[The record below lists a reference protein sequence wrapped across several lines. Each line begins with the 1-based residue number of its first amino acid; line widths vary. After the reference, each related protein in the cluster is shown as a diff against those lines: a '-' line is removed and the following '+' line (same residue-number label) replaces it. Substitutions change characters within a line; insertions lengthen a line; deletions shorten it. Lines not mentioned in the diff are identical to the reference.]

1 MNLLFPKMKVTA
13 IIPDELVK
21 ETQALSNA
29 KNITEAMIIAL
40 NSYISLEK
48 LKAMSEAVCKNP
60 LQFKYSAEEIRDLNR
75 Q

>member
-1 MNLLFPKMKVTA
+1 MKVTA

-21 ETQALSNA
+21 ETQTLSNA

-48 LKAMSEAVCKNP
+48 LKAMGEAINKNP
-60 LQFKYSAEEIRDLNR
+60 LKFMYSAQEIRDLN
-75 Q
+75 QL

>member
-1 MNLLFPKMKVTA
+1 MKVTA

-48 LKAMSEAVCKNP
+48 LKAMGEAINKNP
-60 LQFKYSAEEIRDLNR
+60 LKFKYSAEEIRNLNR

>member
-1 MNLLFPKMKVTA
+1 MKVTA
-13 IIPDELVK
+13 IIPDELVR
-21 ETQALSNA
+21 ETQVLSNA

-48 LKAMSEAVCKNP
+48 LKAMGEAVNKNP
-60 LQFKYSAEEIRDLNR
+60 LQFRYSAEEIRDLNR

>member
-1 MNLLFPKMKVTA
+1 MKVTA

-21 ETQALSNA
+21 ETQTLSNA

-40 NSYISLEK
+40 NTYVSLEK
-48 LKAMSEAVCKNP
+48 LKAMSETINENP
-60 LQFKYSAEEIRDLNR
+60 LQFKYTAQEIRDLNR

>member
-1 MNLLFPKMKVTA
+1 MKVTA

-21 ETQALSNA
+21 ETQTLSNA

-48 LKAMSEAVCKNP
+48 LKAMSEKIDKSP
-60 LQFKYSAEEIRDLNR
+60 LQFKYTAQQIRDLNR
-75 Q
+75 M

>member
-1 MNLLFPKMKVTA
+1 MKVTA
-13 IIPDELVK
+13 IIPDELVR
-21 ETQALSNA
+21 ETQVLSNA

-48 LKAMSEAVCKNP
+48 LKAMGEAISKNP

>member
-1 MNLLFPKMKVTA
+1 MKVTA

-21 ETQALSNA
+21 ETQSLSNA

-48 LKAMSEAVCKNP
+48 LKAMGEEINKNP

>member
-1 MNLLFPKMKVTA
+1 MKVTA

-21 ETQALSNA
+21 EAQTLSNA

-48 LKAMSEAVCKNP
+48 LKAMGEAINKSP
-60 LQFKYSAEEIRDLNR
+60 LQFKHTAQEIRDLNR
-75 Q
+75 L